1 MAKPRVH
8 EIAKEIGITSKE
20 LLKKLT
26 EMGEYVSS
34 ASSTLEAPV
43 VRRVREA
50 YAPKAETTVAKP
62 AAPKPSPTKPTP
74 RPAGGKDKTPSE
86 PVASKPVATP
96 ELQPRL
102 PRPVRQ
108 SPYVRFPNLPRVVR
122 APNPGRLARA
132 RPHLNSR
139 LPVPER
145 PLVQE
150 ATSPH
155 PKTVPDPVLVPVQG
169 PVPVAP
175 HPPPVHMRAVPAP
188 RVPATIRSRFP
199 KEWALGVP
207 ERSDVTRAP
216 GRVVTS
222 ECRVPVALAAC
233 PAPTPR

>member
-1 MAKPRVH
+1 MLHPPWRRRWCAGCAKHTHR
-8 EIAKEIGITSKE
+8 K
-20 LLKKLT
+20 
-26 EMGEYVSS
+26 
-34 ASSTLEAPV
+34 
-43 VRRVREA
+43 
-50 YAPKAETTVAKP
+50 
-62 AAPKPSPTKPTP
+62 PKPQSPNRQHPNLP
-74 RPAGGKDKTPSE
+74 RRNLRRAPRAGRTRPHRSRSRRSQWR
-86 PVASKPVATP
+86 PP

-108 SPYVRFPNLPRVVR
+108 SPHVRFPNLPRVVR

-132 RPHLNSR
+132 RPHLNRR

-155 PKTVPDPVLVPVQG
+155 PKTVPAPVLVPVQG

-199 KEWALGVP
+199 KGWALGVP

>member
-1 MAKPRVH
+1 MLHPPWRRRWCAGCAKHTHR
-8 EIAKEIGITSKE
+8 K
-20 LLKKLT
+20 
-26 EMGEYVSS
+26 
-34 ASSTLEAPV
+34 
-43 VRRVREA
+43 
-50 YAPKAETTVAKP
+50 
-62 AAPKPSPTKPTP
+62 PKPQSPNRQHPNLP
-74 RPAGGKDKTPSE
+74 RRNLRRAPRAGRTRPHRSRSRRSQWR
-86 PVASKPVATP
+86 PP

-108 SPYVRFPNLPRVVR
+108 SPHVRFPNLPRVVR

-199 KEWALGVP
+199 RGWALGVP
-207 ERSDVTRAP
+207 
-216 GRVVTS
+216 